1 MRRQMSAESMTSLN
15 SMSSACS
22 VTSQQSAATEG
33 GDKNG
38 AHRKKKGSSWLRS
51 SFTKAFSRGSTS
63 SKKGRQM
70 SEDGD
75 ATSLRSETSAIA
87 PLSMPNTPVRS
98 MSSAAQL
105 SPREEESSALHELQ
119 QRLNEKEMK
128 LTDTQLEAL
137 SSAAQ
142 LEQLKEA
149 MNKMK
154 VEMSSLKADN
164 SRLQRIVAEKGFTP
178 GASTATSP
186 ASSEAP
192 ENRLSLGDPTRYG
205 VGINH

>member
-1 MRRQMSAESMTSLN
+1 
-15 SMSSACS
+15 MSSACS

-33 GDKNG
+33 GDKTNSN
-38 AHRKKKGSSWLRS
+38 RKKKGWLRS

-63 SKKGRQM
+63 SKKGRQV
-70 SEDGD
+70 SEVGD
-75 ATSLRSETSAIA
+75 AMSLRSDTSAATA
-87 PLSMPNTPVRS
+87 PLSLPNTPVRGS
-98 MSSAAQL
+98 GSIAQL

-119 QRLNEKEMK
+119 QRLHEKDMK

-149 MNKMK
+149 MNRMKME
-154 VEMSSLKADN
+154 VSSLKADN
-164 SRLQRIVAEKGFTP
+164 SRLQRMVSEKGLSPP
-178 GASTATSP
+178 GPSNATSP
-186 ASSEAP
+186 ASSETA

-205 VGINH
+205 ELCLV

>member
-22 VTSQQSAATEG
+22 VTSQQSAATEA
-33 GDKNG
+33 GDKSGSN
-38 AHRKKKGSSWLRS
+38 RKKKGSSWLRS

-63 SKKGRQM
+63 SKKGRQL

-87 PLSMPNTPVRS
+87 PLSMPSTPVRS
-98 MSSAAQL
+98 SGSTAQL
-105 SPREEESSALHELQ
+105 SPREEESTALHELQ
-119 QRLNEKEMK
+119 QRLHEKDMK

-154 VEMSSLKADN
+154 AEMSSLKADN
-164 SRLQRIVAEKGFTP
+164 SRLQRMVADKGLTP
-178 GASTATSP
+178 GASNATSP
-186 ASSEAP
+186 ASSEAN

-205 VGINH
+205 ERIDE